1 MAENPTTVT
10 PSNPKLYVTGAVS
23 TFVYYCTGTDNY
35 ILTVPVAHEVLG
47 IFANYGSDANVDAA
61 NWIVVNKAAKTVKVL
76 TTGGG
81 LDGSA
86 IAIDALVVAKK
97 VGGVS

>member
-1 MAENPTTVT
+1 MAEEPVTVA

-23 TFVYYCTGTDNY
+23 SFVYYCTGTDSY
-35 ILTVPVAHEVLG
+35 VLTVPVAHEVLG
-47 IFANYGSDANVDAA
+47 IWANFGSDLSTDAA

-81 LDGSA
+81 LDGSSFTL
-86 IAIDALVVAKK
+86 DVLVIAKK
-97 VGGVS
+97 VGGIS